1 MEDNFR
7 KRIEFLIEIDKIKQ
21 IFRRTK
27 LFDQSRVENDAEHSW
42 HLAMM
47 AITFSDYA
55 NEEVDLLRVIK
66 MVLIHDIVEI
76 DAGDYIVYTNKGN
89 EKKQKEVEG
98 ANRIFNILPKELANE
113 LLSLW
118 FEFEKN
124 ETSDAK
130 FANAIDRLEPIMQNY
145 YSKGEAWIKHN
156 IKADQI
162 RKVNKK
168 IEKGSKK
175 LWEYTLSLV
184 DETVEKGYI
193 KNE

>member
-1 MEDNFR
+1 MDDNFR

-124 ETSDAK
+124 ETPDAK

-184 DETVEKGYI
+184 DQTVEKGYI

>member
-1 MEDNFR
+1 MKDDFK
-7 KRIEFLIEIDKIKQ
+7 KRIDFLLEIDKIKQ

-47 AITFSDYA
+47 AITFADYA
-55 NEEVDLLRVIK
+55 NENVDLLRVIK

-98 ANRIFNILPKELANE
+98 ANRIFNILPKELAAE
-113 LLSLW
+113 LLELW

-124 ETSDAK
+124 ETADAN

>member
-1 MEDNFR
+1 VKDDFK
-7 KRIEFLIEIDKIKQ
+7 KRIDFLLEIDKIKQ

-47 AITFSDYA
+47 AITFADYA
-55 NEEVDLLRVIK
+55 NENVDLLRVIK

-98 ANRIFNILPKELANE
+98 ANRIFNILPKELAAE
-113 LLSLW
+113 LLELW

-124 ETSDAK
+124 ETADAN

>member
-1 MEDNFR
+1 VKDDFK
-7 KRIEFLIEIDKIKQ
+7 KRIDFLLEIDKIKQ

-47 AITFSDYA
+47 AITFADYA
-55 NEEVDLLRVIK
+55 NENVDLLRVIK

-98 ANRIFNILPKELANE
+98 ANRIFNILPKELAAE
-113 LLSLW
+113 LLELW

-124 ETSDAK
+124 ETTDAN